1 MPISRGLSKAYVVL
15 EAVRLASDAQFPQ
28 LQQLVARQP
37 HVLTLELVLRILLTY
52 LPESTEPDVYTGF
65 LHELVKG
72 SHRTTTDDAEDS
84 FNIPQ
89 EISEL
94 EARQR
99 VRHLRLLPLAEPHR
113 FYDQSVDT
121 FTLFLLHRAFRI
133 DAETGSI
140 PLVAQLVE
148 PFLSHSSNL
157 RTWAVSTLLPLL
169 RLDYQYYPN
178 DGPAYSLE
186 SFEKLR
192 GNGAVKSLLSK
203 AAQTKSEAP
212 NTVIGRDLRGLV
224 GPWMYGQNINKRRK
238 VENTSRRG
246 SSVGIQTI
254 PEDNGTNSEA
264 ELSSS
269 WADVND
275 WLLELATRNH
285 AQAVEVVEQWDGPKD
300 VDDGGWRDPSEYK
313 EDESLQALQQR
324 YGQAGLSAAYAT
336 SSSTLETIVGSYRI
350 LHKVAKL
357 LNLPFPPDL
366 ENPNSS
372 MIADMPNGYF
382 ESLFPSH
389 LLHNALLR
397 ADNPL
402 TSPTSSAISLLYL
415 LLASAYIMQ
424 SYGDCKACRNL
435 LDLAAFGD
443 EANQLAELRKL
454 LHTIQSNPRAQL
466 SWDSIRHQILWLYN
480 WGYQA
485 GEGKRVTAKDPRG
498 LFCKVRA
505 ADVETEL
512 LKAMLAS
519 SCKSSSGF
527 NRSTMTAFVRMMLT
541 HAAATDYNHAV
552 DVYCK
557 TKDSPLPQTVVE
569 RTALDVALAFYDSAS
584 NGNRNRGDVRKASE
598 M

>member
-1 MPISRGLSKAYVVL
+1 MPISGGLSKAYVVL
-15 EAVRLASDAQFPQ
+15 EAARLASDAQLPQ

-37 HVLTLELVLRILLTY
+37 HVLTLEIVLRILLTY
-52 LPESTEPDVYTGF
+52 LPETTEPDVYTG
-65 LHELVKG
+65 LLRDLSKG
-72 SHRTTTDDAEDS
+72 SLRTTTDDADDGFS
-84 FNIPQ
+84 IPQ

-94 EARQR
+94 EARER
-99 VRHLRLLPLAEPHR
+99 VRHLRLLPLARPHH
-113 FYDQSVDT
+113 FYDQSFDP
-121 FTLFLLHRAFRI
+121 FTLFLLHRAIRI

-169 RLDYQYYPN
+169 RLDYQYYPT
-178 DGPAYSLE
+178 DGPTYSLE
-186 SFEKLR
+186 SFEKLS
-192 GNGAVKSLLSK
+192 GSGAVKSLLSK
-203 AAQTKSEAP
+203 AAQTKSEGP
-212 NTVIGRDLRGLV
+212 NTVIGRDVRGLV
-224 GPWMYGQNINKRRK
+224 GPWMYGQDVNKRRK
-238 VENTSRRG
+238 VENISRRG

-254 PEDNGTNSEA
+254 PEDSGTNSEA
-264 ELSSS
+264 EFSSD
-269 WADVND
+269 WANVND
-275 WLLELATRNH
+275 WLLELAIRNH

-300 VDDGGWRDPSEYK
+300 VDDGGWRDPSENK
-313 EDESLQALQQR
+313 EDESLPALQKR
-324 YGQAGLSAAYAT
+324 YGQATLSVAYAT
-336 SSSTLETIVGSYRI
+336 NSSTLETIVGSYRI

-372 MIADMPNGYF
+372 MITVVSNGYF

-415 LLASAYIMQ
+415 LLASAYIIQ
-424 SYGDCKACRNL
+424 SYGDFKACRYL
-435 LDLAAFGD
+435 LDLAVFGD

-466 SWDSIRHQILWLYN
+466 SWDSIRHQVLWLYN

-485 GEGKRVTAKDPRG
+485 TEEKTVTAKDPRG

-505 ADVETEL
+505 AVVETEL

-519 SCKSSSGF
+519 SCKSSFGY
-527 NRSTMTAFVRMMLT
+527 NWWTTTAFVRIMLT
-541 HAAATDYNHAV
+541 HAPATDYNHAV

-557 TKDSPLPQTVVE
+557 TATSPLPQAVME
-569 RTALDVALAFYDSAS
+569 RTALDVAFASYDSAS

>member
-1 MPISRGLSKAYVVL
+1 MPLSGGLSKAYVVL
-15 EAVRLASDAQFPQ
+15 EAARLASNAQLLQ

-37 HVLTLELVLRILLTY
+37 LVLTLELVLRILLTY
-52 LPESTEPDVYTGF
+52 LPESTEPDVYTRF
-65 LHELVKG
+65 LRDLSEG
-72 SHRTTTDDAEDS
+72 SLRTTSDDPEES
-84 FNIPQ
+84 FSIPQ

-99 VRHLRLLPLAEPHR
+99 VRHLRLLPLARPHH
-113 FYDQSVDT
+113 FYDQSFDP

-157 RTWAVSTLLPLL
+157 RTWAVSTLLPLV

-178 DGPAYSLE
+178 DGPTYSLE
-186 SFEKLR
+186 SLEKLS
-192 GNGAVKSLLSK
+192 GSGAVKSLLSK
-203 AAQTKSEAP
+203 AAQTKSGGP

-224 GPWMYGQNINKRRK
+224 GPWMYGRNVNKRRK
-238 VENTSRRG
+238 VENTSRRV
-246 SSVGIQTI
+246 SSVEIQNIT
-254 PEDNGTNSEA
+254 EDSGTNSEA
-264 ELSSS
+264 EFSSG

-275 WLLELATRNH
+275 CLLDLAIRNH
-285 AQAVEVVEQWDGPKD
+285 AQAVQFVEQWDGPKD

-313 EDESLQALQQR
+313 QDESLPALQKR
-324 YGQAGLSAAYAT
+324 YGQAALSAAYAT
-336 SSSTLETIVGSYRI
+336 SSSTFETIVGSYRI

-357 LNLPFPPDL
+357 LNLPLPPDI

-372 MIADMPNGYF
+372 IITDVPNGYF
-382 ESLFPSH
+382 ESLFPSD

-402 TSPTSSAISLLYL
+402 TSPTSSATSLLYL
-415 LLASAYIMQ
+415 LLASGYIMQ
-424 SYGDCKACRNL
+424 IYGDSTACRNL

-454 LHTIQSNPRAQL
+454 LHTIQSDPRAQL
-466 SWDSIRHQILWLYN
+466 SWDSIRHRVLWLYN

-485 GEGKRVTAKDPRG
+485 TEGQRVAAKDSRG

-505 ADVETEL
+505 ADIETEF
-512 LKAMLAS
+512 LKAMLARS
-519 SCKSSSGF
+519 GKSSLGY
-527 NRSTMTAFVRMMLT
+527 NRSTMTASIRMMLT
-541 HAAATDYNHAV
+541 HASATDHNHAV

-557 TKDSPLPQTVVE
+557 TAESPLPQAVVE
-569 RTALDVALAFYDSAS
+569 KTALDVALASYDSAS